1 MTDLGAD
8 ELREAERLARDLF
21 HELCPHCEDTPEKP
35 WPIERSTTMR
45 AFIAGY
51 KAHAEKAQK
60 KLRAL
65 EVKYNERG
73 AAMQDTGDVVRSL
86 YQGSEVSKRMTQL
99 TLKLERAKAVL
110 EQIDAEW
117 CPHPGLRLDHN
128 PHLNRDW
135 CGSCTNWIRRGET
148 NPARE
153 ALKELE

>member
-86 YQGSEVSKRMTQL
+86 YQGSEVSKRMQGL
-99 TLKLERAKAVL
+99 TLKLERAKAWL
-110 EQIDAEW
+110 EKIADPRKRDHREPDKYTEVGCMIYMAE
-117 CPHPGLRLDHN
+117 
-128 PHLNRDW
+128 
-135 CGSCTNWIRRGET
+135 
-148 NPARE
+148 E